1 MNEWKYTAGDGCTL
15 LEQMPHGDAL
25 GKKATPK
32 TPSSSFE
39 SQYLKNKTNNKKQK
53 EMLPTVS
60 SVNKLSIAQ

>member
-1 MNEWKYTAGDGCTL
+1 
-15 LEQMPHGDAL
+15 MPHGDAL

-32 TPSSSFE
+32 TLSSSFE

-53 EMLPTVS
+53 EMLPTMS